1 MSKKREL
8 EVSALLE
15 ITQAINSNIPE
26 EKLYKVFYF
35 TCISNLRLSEVAL
48 FVLEDDTFKEKFSH
62 SLSFTTKDLEMF
74 QEHNFELEKVKDIY
88 PNISQVFPVK
98 HGGKLL
104 AVLVL
109 GKHNTTEIE
118 ASFSF
123 LQILSNIV
131 LVAMEN
137 KRLARQELIQER
149 RNKEA
154 EIARDVQEMLVPSNL
169 PDNDYFKIAATYL
182 PHQSVGGDYFDVIKV
197 DKGYIFC
204 IADVSGK
211 GVPAA
216 LIMSNFQASLRTLC
230 KLTSNVEEIITELNI
245 HLDENTKSDHFVTCF
260 LAFYDIKK
268 KVLEYVNAGHNPP
281 YYLDGK
287 DVLELTNGCYMLGAF
302 PTIPKVEKTEFPI
315 SEKGKLFMFTDGIIE
330 TFDNDGV
337 EFGEDRLKDFL
348 TSTVNDDLKLNHS
361 DLIIAIDSFQ
371 DEQDYL
377 DDLTMLS
384 IRFL

>member
-1 MSKKREL
+1 MSRRREL

-15 ITQAINSNIPE
+15 ITQAINSNISE

-35 TCISNLRLSEVAL
+35 TCISNLHLSEIAL

-74 QEHNFELEKVKDIY
+74 QSHHFDLDEVRDIY
-88 PNISQVFPVK
+88 PNVSQVFPVK
-98 HGGKLL
+98 HQNKLL

-109 GKHNTTEIE
+109 GKHNATEIE

-123 LQILSNIV
+123 LQTLSNIV

-137 KRLARQELIQER
+137 KRLAKQALIQEG

-154 EIARDVQEMLVPSNL
+154 EIARSVQEMLVPSNL
-169 PDNDYFKIAATYL
+169 PDNEYFRIAATYL

-197 DKGYIFC
+197 NKGYIFC

-230 KLTSNVEEIITELNI
+230 KFTSDVEEIITDLNI
-245 HLDENTKSDHFVTCF
+245 HLDENMNADHFVTCF
-260 LAFYDIKK
+260 LAFYDTDRN
-268 KVLEYVNAGHNPP
+268 VLEYVNAGHNPP
-281 YYLDGK
+281 YYLEGQN
-287 DVLELTNGCYMLGAF
+287 VLELKNGCYMLGAF
-302 PTIPKVEKTEFPI
+302 PTIPVVKKTEVPVA
-315 SEKGKLFMFTDGIIE
+315 KNGKLFLFTDGITE
-330 TFDNDGV
+330 TIDNDGV
-337 EFGEDRLKDFL
+337 EFGEDRLQDFL
-348 TSTVNDDLKLNHS
+348 TSTIDDDLKLNHA
-361 DLIIAIDSFQ
+361 DLIIAVDSFKE
-371 DEQDYL
+371 DQDYR